1 MDENYERR
9 GSFCHRGA
17 SIAIFS
23 RLLSLQLVSL
33 RMADRPTLNYKTTQ
47 MSHHWNRFSIP
58 LALSALAVFALFWT
72 GCTTQRDGR
81 AYRAYHNTT
90 SRFNG
95 FHFAR
100 LAMEEADQKL
110 AETHDEDWDEVIPLF
125 IYGSEDQAD
134 FLYPLMERAIEKCSR
149 VVDRHAMT
157 PPSSLKRDF
166 KRPQLNRWIDDNYT
180 IIGKGHFYKGDFVM
194 AEEVFKYLQRKHK
207 EPDSQVAAGAWLART
222 YMAVENMPKANSAL
236 LKAIG
241 ERDASDELRADAFLV
256 QADFLLTQDNIEE
269 AIESIERAIP
279 LIRKKR
285 DRARPLFVL
294 AQLKQRYGRNQQA
307 IDLFEQ
313 VVKLRTPYEMEF
325 QARMQQ
331 ALAYDRRGGRSEE
344 IRELFFDMLE
354 DDKNEEFRD
363 QVFYALAQIELEE
376 LNRETGMD
384 YLRDAL
390 AEDSGNRR
398 PRMKCFLGLAD
409 LHLEDREYEL
419 AQAYYDS
426 TLANM
431 DEDHP
436 RYAEVRNNARSL
448 TELVEQLTIIV
459 RNDSLLELCDL
470 DEDER
475 FARMEEIIEDLRI
488 AREEA
493 EAEAERLAEE
503 ALEASLNGPGSTT
516 AFWPYNPRLRTS
528 GQSFFL
534 DRWGDR
540 PLEDDWRRSRKL
552 ASAFGT
558 IEDVAEDVAAG
569 DLLMAGGELPTPEEL
584 MEGLPCGDE
593 ERTAAEVQTATAV
606 YQSGVIY
613 KEKLEDADNAIEA
626 WVDLLDR
633 YEESAEHPLAHYQLY
648 RTYLFLEETENYT
661 NPFCA
666 TCNSQYW
673 ADQISLRYPDSE
685 WAQLVED
692 PDFVDFEEQRRLD
705 ELAAY
710 EAHVIR
716 YYAHKDYEDI
726 LREINETLD
735 TVPNHTQA
743 CRYRFLRAQCT
754 GWLDGKVRGRD
765 NYIEALKEVVAS
777 CDSTEQAVAA
787 QEILIGLGADGA
799 KKKEKKSDAVPA
811 FPESM
816 GNFKDNPV
824 LEHYLGVV
832 IPVREGD
839 AEGAKAALS
848 DFNRQY
854 FASSDLK
861 VTSNLLD
868 RENQLILVKQFV
880 RKDRAMDY
888 YRVLTNNRESMIDF
902 NTSGYKVFV
911 IHTENYVELFKGK
924 DVDGYLM
931 FFDQYYLRD

>member
-1 MDENYERR
+1 MAENMAVCRVFCRR
-9 GSFCHRGA
+9 GG

-23 RLLSLQLVSL
+23 RLLSLQNALLHIMHRTPTTNHQPMTSRWSSLLSGRVVFSLLLV
-33 RMADRPTLNYKTTQ
+33 
-47 MSHHWNRFSIP
+47 
-58 LALSALAVFALFWT
+58 LSVLWT
-72 GCTTQRDGR
+72 GCSTQRDGR

-110 AETHDEDWDEVIPLF
+110 AESQEENWDEVIPLF
-125 IYGSEDQAD
+125 LYGTEDQAD

-157 PPSSLKRDF
+157 PPSSLKKDF

-180 IIGKGHFYKGDFVM
+180 IIGKGHFYKGDFVK

-222 YMAVENMPKANSAL
+222 YMALENMPKANSAL
-236 LKAIG
+236 LKAVG
-241 ERDASDELRADAFLV
+241 ERDASETLRADAFLV
-256 QADFLLTQDNIEE
+256 QADFLLTQNNFEE
-269 AIESIERAIP
+269 AMASIERAIP
-279 LIRKKR
+279 LIKKKR
-285 DRARPLFVL
+285 ERARPMFVL

-307 IDLFEQ
+307 IDLFED
-313 VVKLRTPYEMEF
+313 VVKLKTPYEMEF

-344 IRELFFDMLE
+344 IRELFYDMLD
-354 DDKNEEFRD
+354 DDKNEAYRD

-376 LNRETGMD
+376 LNREEGMD

-398 PRMKCFLGLAD
+398 PRMKSFLALAD
-409 LHLEDREYEL
+409 LHLEDRSYEL

-426 TLANM
+426 TLSNM

-448 TELVEQLTIIV
+448 TELVEQLTVIV
-459 RNDSLLELCDL
+459 RNDSLRELCNL
-470 DEDER
+470 DEDSR
-475 FARMEEIIEDLRI
+475 FARLEEIIEDLRV
-488 AREEA
+488 AQEA
-493 EAEAERLAEE
+493 EQAEAERLAEE
-503 ALEASLNGPGSTT
+503 AIQASFNGPGSAT
-516 AFWPYNPRLRTS
+516 AFWPYNPRLRTA
-528 GQSFFL
+528 GLSFFT

-540 PLEDDWRRSRKL
+540 ILEDDWRRSRKM

-558 IEDVAEDVAAG
+558 IDDVVDEVSAV
-569 DLLMAGGELPTPEEL
+569 DLLSSGGELPTPEEL
-584 MEGLPCGDE
+584 MEGLPCE
-593 ERTAAEVQTATAV
+593 EEQRNEADVETATAV

-613 KEKLEDADNAIEA
+613 KEKLEDTDNAIEA

-633 YEESAEHPLAHYQLY
+633 YEESGEHPLAHYQLY
-648 RTYLFLEETENYT
+648 RTYLFLEETENYA
-661 NPFCA
+661 NPFCS

-716 YYAHKDYEDI
+716 YYAQKDYQEI
-726 LREINETLD
+726 LTEINAMMD
-735 TVPNHTQA
+735 TVSNHTQE
-743 CRYRFLRAQCT
+743 CRYRFLKAQCI
-754 GWLDGKVRGRD
+754 GWLDGRARGRD
-765 NYIEALKEVVAS
+765 NYIDALKEVVAS
-777 CDSTEQAVAA
+777 CDSTEQGVAA
-787 QEILIGLGADGA
+787 QEILAGLGEGS
-799 KKKEKKSDAVPA
+799 KQSKEEKTGVVPNM
-811 FPESM
+811 PDM
-816 GNFKDNPV
+816 GNYSDKPV
-824 LEHYLGVV
+824 LEHYLGVI
-832 IPVREGD
+832 IPVKDGD
-839 AEGAKAALS
+839 AEGTKAALS

-854 FASSDLK
+854 FASAELK

-868 RENQLILVKQFV
+868 RENQLVLVKQFV

-888 YRVLTNNRESMIDF
+888 YRVLTGNRESMIDF
-902 NTSGYKVFV
+902 NTSGYKTFV
-911 IHTENYVELFKGK
+911 IHTENYVELFKSK
-924 DVDGYLM
+924 NVDGYRI
-931 FFDQYYLRD
+931 FFDQYYLRE

>member
-1 MDENYERR
+1 MQYSPDPNHAQRPGR
-9 GSFCHRGA
+9 TW
-17 SIAIFS
+17 
-23 RLLSLQLVSL
+23 RLFPVKRVLPLLLVSVGL
-33 RMADRPTLNYKTTQ
+33 W
-47 MSHHWNRFSIP
+47 S
-58 LALSALAVFALFWT
+58 

-81 AYRAYHNTT
+81 FYRAYHNTT

-110 AETHDEDWDEVIPLF
+110 VETHDEDWDEVIPLF
-125 IYGSEDQAD
+125 LYGTEDQAE

-149 VVDRHAMT
+149 VVERHAMT
-157 PPSSLKRDF
+157 PPASLKKDF

-180 IIGKGHFYKGDFVM
+180 LIGKGHFYKGDFIM

-207 EPDSQVAAGAWLART
+207 EPDSQVSAGAWLART
-222 YMAVENMPKANSAL
+222 YMAMGNMPKANSAL
-236 LKAIG
+236 LKAVG

-256 QADFLLTQDNIEE
+256 QAEFLLTQNNYEE
-269 AIESIERAIP
+269 AMASIERAIP
-279 LIRKKR
+279 LIRKKH

-294 AQLKQRYGRNQQA
+294 AQLQQRYGRNQKA
-307 IDLFEQ
+307 IDLFED

-344 IRELFFDMLE
+344 IRELFFDMLD
-354 DDKNEEFRD
+354 DDKNEAYRD

-376 LNRETGMD
+376 LNREEGMD

-398 PRMKCFLGLAD
+398 PRMKAFLALAD

-436 RYAEVRNNARSL
+436 RFEEVRNNARSL
-448 TELVEQLTIIV
+448 TELVEQLMVVV
-459 RNDSLLELCDL
+459 RNDSLLGLCDL
-470 DEDER
+470 DEGER
-475 FARMEEIIEDLRI
+475 IARLEEIIEGLRV
-488 AREEA
+488 AQEEA
-493 EAEAERLAEE
+493 EAEAERRAEE
-503 ALEASLNGPGSTT
+503 ALQASLNGPGSAT
-516 AFWPYNPRLRTS
+516 AFWPYNPRLRTA
-528 GQSFFL
+528 GQSYFY

-540 PLEDDWRRSRKL
+540 PLEDDWRRSRKM

-558 IEDVAEDVAAG
+558 IEEVAGDMAAG
-569 DLLMAGGELPTPEEL
+569 NMLGQGGELPTVEEL
-584 MEGLPCGDE
+584 MEGLPCGVE
-593 ERTAAEVQTATAV
+593 ERSAAEVETATAV

-613 KEKLEDADNAIEA
+613 KEKLEDTDNAIEA

-633 YEESAEHPLAHYQLY
+633 FEESEEHPLAHYQLY
-648 RTYLFLEETENYT
+648 RTYLNLEETENYT
-661 NPFCA
+661 NPFCG

-685 WAQLVED
+685 WALLVED

-716 YYAHKDYEDI
+716 YYAQKDYQDI
-726 LREINETLD
+726 LTEINATLD
-735 TVPNHTQA
+735 TVPDHTQE
-743 CRYRFLRAQCT
+743 CRYRFLRAQCI
-754 GWLDGKVRGRD
+754 GWLDGRARGRD
-765 NYIEALKEVVAS
+765 NYIEALKLVVAS
-777 CDSTEQAVAA
+777 CDSTEQGMAA
-787 QEILIGLGADGA
+787 REILDGLGAGNEEKEG
-799 KKKEKKSDAVPA
+799 KKTDAVPTL
-811 FPESM
+811 PENM
-816 GNFKDNPV
+816 TRYVDKPV

-839 AEGAKAALS
+839 AEGTKAALS

-854 FASSDLK
+854 FASANLK

-888 YRVLTNNRESMIDF
+888 FRVLTNNRESMIDF
-902 NTSGYKVFV
+902 NTSGHKVFV

>member
-1 MDENYERR
+1 MLYPPDPNHAQHASKRWR
-9 GSFCHRGA
+9 SFPVKRVLP
-17 SIAIFS
+17 
-23 RLLSLQLVSL
+23 LLLGLVVLWS
-33 RMADRPTLNYKTTQ
+33 
-47 MSHHWNRFSIP
+47 
-58 LALSALAVFALFWT
+58 

-81 AYRAYHNTT
+81 FYRAYHNTT

-125 IYGSEDQAD
+125 LYGSEEQAE

-149 VVDRHAMT
+149 VVERHAMT
-157 PPSSLKRDF
+157 PPASLKKDF

-180 IIGKGHFYKGDFVM
+180 LIGKGHFYKGDFIM

-207 EPDSQVAAGAWLART
+207 EPDSQVSAGAWLART
-222 YMAVENMPKANSAL
+222 YMAMGNMPKANSSL
-236 LKAIG
+236 LKAVG
-241 ERDASDELRADAFLV
+241 ERDASDALRADAFLV
-256 QADFLLTQDNIEE
+256 QAEFLLTQNNYEE
-269 AIESIERAIP
+269 AMASIERAIP
-279 LIRKKR
+279 LIRKKH

-294 AQLKQRYGRNQQA
+294 AQLQQRYGRNQKA
-307 IDLFEQ
+307 IDLFED

-344 IRELFFDMLE
+344 IRELFFDMLD
-354 DDKNEEFRD
+354 DDKNEAYRD

-376 LNRETGMD
+376 LNREEGMD

-398 PRMKCFLGLAD
+398 PRMKAFLALAD
-409 LHLEDREYEL
+409 LHLEDRDYEL

-431 DEDHP
+431 DDDHP
-436 RYAEVRNNARSL
+436 RFEEVRNNARSL
-448 TELVEQLTIIV
+448 TELVEQLMVVV
-459 RNDSLLELCDL
+459 RNDSLLGLCDL
-470 DEDER
+470 DEGDR
-475 FARMEEIIEDLRI
+475 YARLEEIIEDLRI
-488 AREEA
+488 AQEEA
-493 EAEAERLAEE
+493 EAEAERMAEE
-503 ALEASLNGPGSTT
+503 ALQASLNGPGSAT
-516 AFWPYNPRLRTS
+516 AFWPYNPRLRTA
-528 GQSFFL
+528 GQSYFY

-540 PLEDDWRRSRKL
+540 PLEDDWRRSRKM

-558 IEDVAEDVAAG
+558 IEDVAGDMASA
-569 DLLMAGGELPTPEEL
+569 DLLGQGGALPTVEEL
-584 MEGLPCGDE
+584 LEGLPCE
-593 ERTAAEVQTATAV
+593 EEQRRAAEVETATAV

-613 KEKLEDADNAIEA
+613 KEKLDDTDNAIEA

-633 YEESAEHPLAHYQLY
+633 FEESEEHPLAHYQLY
-648 RTYLFLEETENYT
+648 RTYLNLEETENYT
-661 NPFCA
+661 NPFCE

-685 WAQLVED
+685 WALLVED

-716 YYAHKDYEDI
+716 YYAQKDYQEI
-726 LREINETLD
+726 LTEINAALD
-735 TVPNHTQA
+735 TVPEHTQE
-743 CRYRFLRAQCT
+743 CRYRFLKAQCI
-754 GWLDGKVRGRD
+754 GWLDGRARGRD

-777 CDSTEQAVAA
+777 CDSTEQGMAA
-787 QEILIGLGADGA
+787 REILEGLGAGKEEKEG
-799 KKKEKKSDAVPA
+799 KKADAVPTL
-811 FPESM
+811 PENM
-816 GNFKDNPV
+816 TRYADKPV

-839 AEGAKAALS
+839 AEGTKAALS

-854 FASSDLK
+854 FASANLK

>member
-1 MDENYERR
+1 MGRFNSSSW
-9 GSFCHRGA
+9 GSLT
-17 SIAIFS
+17 I
-23 RLLSLQLVSL
+23 LLGLV
-33 RMADRPTLNYKTTQ
+33 TLW
-47 MSHHWNRFSIP
+47 S
-58 LALSALAVFALFWT
+58 

-90 SRFNG
+90 ARFNG

-125 IYGSEDQAD
+125 LYGSEEQAD

-157 PPSSLKRDF
+157 PPSSLKKDF

-222 YMAVENMPKANSAL
+222 YMAQDNMPKANSAL
-236 LKAIG
+236 LKAVG
-241 ERDASDELRADAFLV
+241 ERDASDALRADAFLV
-256 QADFLLTQDNIEE
+256 QAEFQLTQDNFEE
-269 AIESIERAIP
+269 AMASIERAIP
-279 LIRKKR
+279 LIKKKR

-294 AQLKQRYGRNQQA
+294 AQLKQRYGRKKQA
-307 IDLFEQ
+307 IDLFEE

-344 IRELFFDMLE
+344 IREIFFDMLD
-354 DDKNEEFRD
+354 DDKNEDYRD
-363 QVFYALAQIELEE
+363 QVFYALAQVELEE
-376 LNRETGMD
+376 LNREEGMD

-398 PRMKCFLGLAD
+398 PRMKSFLALAD
-409 LHLEDREYEL
+409 LHLEDRDYEL

-459 RNDSLLELCDL
+459 RNDSLRELCDL
-470 DEDER
+470 DDGER
-475 FARMEEIIEDLRI
+475 YARLEEIIEDLRM
-488 AREEA
+488 AQEEA
-493 EAEAERLAEE
+493 AAEAERLAEE
-503 ALEASLNGPGSTT
+503 ALEASLNGPGSAT
-516 AFWPYNPRLRTS
+516 AFWPYNPRLRTA
-528 GQSFFL
+528 GQSYFV

-552 ASAFGT
+552 ASGFGT
-558 IEDVAEDVAAG
+558 IEDVADDLASG
-569 DLLMAGGELPTPEEL
+569 DLLSASGELPTPEEL
-584 MEGLPCGDE
+584 MEGLPCGVE
-593 ERTAAEVQTATAV
+593 ERTTADVETATAV

-613 KEKLEDADNAIEA
+613 KEKLEDSDNAIEA
-626 WVDLLDR
+626 WVDLIDR

-661 NPFCA
+661 NPFCG

-685 WAQLVED
+685 WAQLVDD

-716 YYAHKDYEDI
+716 YYAQKDYQEI
-726 LREINETLD
+726 LTEINAALD
-735 TVPNHTQA
+735 TVADHTQA
-743 CRYRFLRAQCT
+743 CPYGFLRAQCI
-754 GWLDGKVRGRD
+754 GWLDGRARSRE
-765 NYIEALKEVVAS
+765 NYIEALNQVVAS
-777 CDSTEQAVAA
+777 CDSTEQGVAA
-787 QEILIGLGADGA
+787 REILAGLGVGQE
-799 KKKEKKSDAVPA
+799 KEKKKADAVPSLPDWGS
-811 FPESM
+811 FT
-816 GNFKDNPV
+816 DNPV
-824 LEHYLGVV
+824 LDHYLGVI
-832 IPVREGD
+832 IPVEDGGAD
-839 AEGAKAALS
+839 QAKAALS

-854 FASSDLK
+854 FASANLK

-868 RENQLILVKQFV
+868 RENQLVLVKEFV
-880 RKDRAMDY
+880 RKDRALDY
-888 YRVLTNNRESMIDF
+888 YNVLTTNRESMIDF

-924 DVDGYLM
+924 NVDGYLM
-931 FFDQYYLRD
+931 FFDQYYLRGAR

>member
-1 MDENYERR
+1 MHR
-9 GSFCHRGA
+9 SFQKHRPIRSGW
-17 SIAIFS
+17 
-23 RLLSLQLVSL
+23 LSLSCWGVLTVLLV
-33 RMADRPTLNYKTTQ
+33 TL
-47 MSHHWNRFSIP
+47 W
-58 LALSALAVFALFWT
+58 A

-125 IYGSEDQAD
+125 LYGTEDQAD

-149 VVDRHAMT
+149 VVERHAMT
-157 PPSSLKRDF
+157 PPSSLKKDF

-180 IIGKGHFYKGDFVM
+180 IIGKGHFYKGDFIM

-222 YMAVENMPKANSAL
+222 YMAMENMPKANSAL
-236 LKAIG
+236 LKAVG

-256 QADFLLTQDNIEE
+256 QAEFQLGQDNFEE
-269 AIESIERAIP
+269 AMASIDRAIP
-279 LIRKKR
+279 LIKKKR

-294 AQLKQRYGRNQQA
+294 AQLKQRYGRKKEA
-307 IDLFEQ
+307 IDLFEE
-313 VVKLRTPYEMEF
+313 VVKLRTLYVMEF

-344 IRELFFDMLE
+344 IREIFFDMLD
-354 DDKNEEFRD
+354 DDKNEDYRD
-363 QVFYALAQIELEE
+363 QIFYALAQVELEE
-376 LNRETGMD
+376 LNREEGMD

-398 PRMKCFLGLAD
+398 PRMKSFLALAD
-409 LHLEDREYEL
+409 LHLEVREYEL

-448 TELVEQLTIIV
+448 TELVEQLIIIV
-459 RNDSLLELCDL
+459 RNDSLRELCDL
-470 DEDER
+470 DDDER
-475 FARMEEIIEDLRI
+475 YARLEDIIEDLRL
-488 AREEA
+488 AQEEEEA
-493 EAEAERLAEE
+493 EAERMAEE
-503 ALEASLNGPGSTT
+503 ALQASLNGPGSAT

-528 GQSFFL
+528 GQSYFM

-540 PLEDDWRRSRKL
+540 PLEDDWRRSRRM
-552 ASAFGT
+552 ASGFST
-558 IEDVAEDVAAG
+558 IENVADDMASG
-569 DLLMAGGELPTPEEL
+569 DLLAAGGELPTPEEL
-584 MEGLPCGDE
+584 MEGLPCE
-593 ERTAAEVQTATAV
+593 EEDRVAADVETATAV

-626 WVDLLDR
+626 WVDLVDR

-661 NPFCA
+661 NPFCG

-685 WAQLVED
+685 WAKLVDD

-716 YYAHKDYEDI
+716 YYAQKDYQEI
-726 LREINETLD
+726 LTEINTTLD
-735 TVPNHTQA
+735 TVADHTQE
-743 CRYRFLRAQCT
+743 CPYRFLRAQCI
-754 GWLDGKVRGRD
+754 GWLDGRVRGRE
-765 NYIEALKEVVAS
+765 NYIEALNQVVAT
-777 CDSTEQAVAA
+777 CDSTEQGMAA
-787 QEILIGLGADGA
+787 REILAGLGAG
-799 KKKEKKSDAVPA
+799 KEEEKKADAVPTL
-811 FPESM
+811 PDW
-816 GNFKDNPV
+816 GNYKDNPV
-824 LEHYLGVV
+824 LDHYLGVI
-832 IPVREGD
+832 IPVEDGG
-839 AEGAKAALS
+839 AEEAKAALS

-854 FASSDLK
+854 FASANLK

-868 RENQLILVKQFV
+868 RENQLVLVKEFV

-888 YRVLTNNRESMIDF
+888 FNVLTANRESMIDF

-924 DVDGYLM
+924 NVDGYLM
-931 FFDQYYLRD
+931 FFDQYYLRGAR

>member
-1 MDENYERR
+1 MQRPPIKLGTR
-9 GSFCHRGA
+9 
-17 SIAIFS
+17 S
-23 RLLSLQLVSL
+23 RTKVLTGPLARPLQLVLLLVVLVS
-33 RMADRPTLNYKTTQ
+33 
-47 MSHHWNRFSIP
+47 
-58 LALSALAVFALFWT
+58 T

-110 AETHDEDWDEVIPLF
+110 VETHDEDWDEVIPLF
-125 IYGSEDQAD
+125 LYGTDEQAE

-157 PPSSLKRDF
+157 PPASLKKDF

-180 IIGKGHFYKGDFVM
+180 LIGKGHFYKGDFIM

-222 YMAVENMPKANSAL
+222 YMEMGNMPKANSAL

-256 QADFLLTQDNIEE
+256 QADFLLTQGNIEE
-269 AIESIERAIP
+269 AMRSIERALP
-279 LIRKKR
+279 LIKKKH

-294 AQLKQRYGRNQQA
+294 AQLQQRYGRNQQA
-307 IDLFEQ
+307 IDLFED

-344 IRELFFDMLE
+344 IRELFFDMLD
-354 DDKNEEFRD
+354 DDKNEAYRD
-363 QVFYALAQIELEE
+363 QVYYALAQIELEE
-376 LNRETGMD
+376 LNREEGMA

-398 PRMKCFLGLAD
+398 PRMKCFLALAD
-409 LHLEDREYEL
+409 LHLEDRQYEL

-426 TLANM
+426 TLSNM

-436 RYAEVRNNARSL
+436 RYAEVRNNAMSL

-459 RNDSLLELCDL
+459 RNDSLRDLCNL
-470 DEDER
+470 DDDER
-475 FARMEEIIEDLRI
+475 FARLEGIIEGLRI
-488 AREEA
+488 AQEEA

-516 AFWPYNPRLRTS
+516 AFWPYNPRLRTA
-528 GQSFFL
+528 GQSYFL

-540 PLEDDWRRSRKL
+540 TLEDDWRRSRKL

-558 IEDVAEDVAAG
+558 IEGVAEDLASV
-569 DLLMAGGELPTPEEL
+569 DLLTVGGELPTVEEL
-584 MEGLPCGDE
+584 MEGLPCSEDE
-593 ERTAAEVQTATAV
+593 RQDADVETATAV

-613 KEKLEDADNAIEA
+613 KEKLEDTDNAIEA
-626 WVDLLDR
+626 WIDLIDR
-633 YEESAEHPLAHYQLY
+633 YEESSEHPLAHYQLY
-648 RTYLFLEETENYT
+648 RTYLFLEESENYT

-685 WAQLVED
+685 WALLVED
-692 PDFVDFEEQRRLD
+692 PDFVDFEEQKRLD

-716 YYAHKDYEDI
+716 YYAQKDYQEI
-726 LREINETLD
+726 LTEINTVLD
-735 TVPNHTQA
+735 TVPDHTQE
-743 CRYRFLRAQCT
+743 CRYRFLRAQCI
-754 GWLDGKVRGRD
+754 GWLDGRARGRD
-765 NYIEALKEVVAS
+765 NYIAALNEVVAA
-777 CDSTEQAVAA
+777 CDSSEQAMAA
-787 QEILIGLGADGA
+787 REILQGLGATSES
-799 KKKEKKSDAVPA
+799 KEEKKKSDAVPS
-811 FPESM
+811 FPEGF
-816 GNFKDNPV
+816 GNFTDKPV
-824 LEHYLGVV
+824 LDHYLGIV
-832 IPVREGD
+832 IPVRDGD
-839 AEGAKAALS
+839 AEGTKASLS

-854 FASSDLK
+854 FASAELK

-888 YRVLTNNRESMIDF
+888 FRVLTNNRESMIDL
-902 NTSGYKVFV
+902 NTSGYRIFV

-924 DVDGYLM
+924 DVDGYLR